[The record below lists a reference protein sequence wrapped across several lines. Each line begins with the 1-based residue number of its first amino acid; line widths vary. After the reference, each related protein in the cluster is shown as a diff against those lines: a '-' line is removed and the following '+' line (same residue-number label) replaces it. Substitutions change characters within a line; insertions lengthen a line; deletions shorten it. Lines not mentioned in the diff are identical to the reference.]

1 MLQQQLAMTP
11 QDQAVQ
17 LKYSHTLMVVKQQKL
32 NVMMVFKAK
41 KPPVFLSV
49 LLDLLDLDQIKD
61 LSLLDLDQIKD
72 LSLLEVVGVNG
83 VNGVLLDLLW
93 IKSKTCRRLFWI
105 WIK

>member
-61 LSLLDLDQIKD
+61 LSLL
-72 LSLLEVVGVNG
+72 EVVGVNG
-83 VNGVLLDLLW
+83 VNGAKKTKPIQKTLLK
-93 IKSKTCRRLFWI
+93 ISMK
-105 WIK
+105 